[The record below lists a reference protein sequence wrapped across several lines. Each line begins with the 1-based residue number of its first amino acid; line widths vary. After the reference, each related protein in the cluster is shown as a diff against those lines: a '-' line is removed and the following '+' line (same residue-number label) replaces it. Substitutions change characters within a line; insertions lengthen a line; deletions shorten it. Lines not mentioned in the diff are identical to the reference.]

1 MTDKGTQFG
10 MLHWGPCVVHTKLQK
25 PILDKLYVAA
35 IGSQKSANEEL
46 AGVLKEQ
53 LHIKDKDQFGEFFN
67 SMFNLYNHA
76 LKQWRKDIKQ
86 DSKYFLEKLWCNFQ
100 KKDEFNPPHSHGGAL
115 SFVIYLK
122 VPEELKQEN
131 EKYDGLSAGPGGI
144 TFLYGQAEDY
154 TISNHSFFPEEGDM
168 YIFPAYLK
176 HWVYPYK
183 SDCIR
188 VSVSGNVIDGLKLNQ
203 MKKKNGKG

>member
-1 MTDKGTQFG
+1 M
-10 MLHWGPCVVHTKLQK
+10 VHTKIQK

-35 IGSQKSANEEL
+35 ISSKEKANKEL
-46 AGVLKEQ
+46 AGVLEEQ
-53 LHIKDKDQFGEFFN
+53 IHIKDQNQFSDFFN
-67 SMFNLYNHA
+67 NIFTLYNHA
-76 LKQWRKDIKQ
+76 LKQWRKDIKE
-86 DSKYFLEKLWCNFQ
+86 DPKYHLEKLWCNFQ
-100 KKDEFNPPHSHGGAL
+100 KKNEFNPPHSHSGEL

-122 VPEELKQEN
+122 VPEELKEEN
-131 EKYDGLSAGPGGI
+131 KKYNGLSAGPGGI

-154 TISNHSFFPEEGDM
+154 TIANHSFFPSEGDM

-183 SDCIR
+183 SDCVR

-203 MKKKNGKG
+203 MKKKNGKE

>member
-10 MLHWGPCVVHTKLQK
+10 VLHWGPCVVHTKLQQ

-53 LHIKDKDQFGEFFN
+53 LHIKDKDQFGDFFN
-67 SMFNLYNHA
+67 GMFTLYNHA
-76 LKQWRKDIKQ
+76 LKQWRKDLKT
-86 DSKYFLEKLWCNFQ
+86 DPKYFLEKLWCNFQ
-100 KKDEFNPPHSHGGAL
+100 KKN
-115 SFVIYLK
+115 LK

-131 EKYDGLSAGPGGI
+131 EEYGGLSAGPGGI

-154 TISNHSFFPEEGDM
+154 SISNHSFFPKEGDM

-183 SDCIR
+183 SDCVR
-188 VSVSGNVIDGLKLNQ
+188 VSISGNVIDGLKLNQ